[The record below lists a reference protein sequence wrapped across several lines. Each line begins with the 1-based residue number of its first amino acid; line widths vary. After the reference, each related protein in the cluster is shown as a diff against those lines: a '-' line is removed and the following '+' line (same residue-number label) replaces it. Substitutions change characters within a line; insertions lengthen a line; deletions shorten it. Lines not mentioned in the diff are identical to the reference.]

1 MSLMSSGLRKRFER
15 GFDASCPDRRGRGD
29 DSAIRSRRSDHLFL
43 TKRRFE
49 VLPIA
54 STKRTPGQAGGFH
67 FCGSSGDSASS
78 FALAARPGLPIRRL
92 SAYTGAAARAT
103 SGGIAWRA
111 LWVLKSPAFMPIPIK
126 VIATIAAIPTNVVV
140 IRPTVSSSADQR
152 LRGVAAGDHD
162 GAKRRAP
169 HQPMPATAAGTPN
182 TASNTGSSSATP

>member
-1 MSLMSSGLRKRFER
+1 MSAVSPRFKNRFDCILGLLRCNE
-15 GFDASCPDRRGRGD
+15 RGRGA
-29 DSAIRSRRSDHLFL
+29 DSSIRSRSSDHFFDKCACFEFL
-43 TKRRFE
+43 P
-49 VLPIA
+49 LS